1 VPTTLIITNDFPPR
15 TGGIESFVADVVTL
29 LDSDV
34 AVYTSST
41 PGSAGSDRTL
51 GIEVVRGAP
60 VLLPTPAAT
69 RRAVDLLRSSGATRV
84 LFGAAAPLG
93 LMAPSLRRAGATRI
107 VALSHGH
114 ETWWASLPGS
124 RSLLRRLADD
134 VDHLSTISRYTE
146 SRIAPALSPAA
157 RSRLIRLAPPVDVSL
172 FQPPVPAPPVPA
184 PPVPAPARQR
194 PRVVSVGRLVR
205 QKGFDSLLRA
215 WRWVIEDWPAD
226 PLPELVLVG
235 DGPRRRSL
243 AAMADDL
250 DLGSTV
256 TMAGA
261 MSRSA
266 VVGELQRAD
275 VFALLMRTRLAGL
288 YPEGLGLA
296 AIEAAAC
303 GLPVVIGDSGGAPE
317 TVQPGRTG
325 FVVDPR
331 DERAVAA
338 HLGRLLRDRDLAR
351 SMGAHG
357 RAFVTDAFGA
367 DHARR
372 VLRTALDLADDG

>member
-1 VPTTLIITNDFPPR
+1 MPTTLIITNDFPPR
-15 TGGIESFVADVVTL
+15 TGGIESFVADAVQL

-34 AVYTSST
+34 MVYTSSS
-41 PGSAGSDRTL
+41 PGSARSDRRL
-51 GIEVVRGAP
+51 GIEVVRDGP
-60 VLLPTPAAT
+60 VLLPTPATT
-69 RRAVDLLRSSGATRV
+69 RRAVALLRRSGATRV

-93 LMAPSLRRAGATRI
+93 LMARHLRRAGATRI

-124 RSLLRRLADD
+124 RSLLHRLADD
-134 VDHLSTISRYTE
+134 LDHLTTISHYTE
-146 SRIAPALSPAA
+146 GRIAPALSPAA

-172 FQPPVPAPPVPA
+172 FRPAVPA
-184 PPVPAPARQR
+184 RDRER
-194 PRVVSVGRLVR
+194 PRLVSVGRLVR
-205 QKGFDSLLRA
+205 QKGFDSLLRS
-215 WRWVIEDWPAD
+215 WRWVVEDWPAD

-243 AAMADDL
+243 AAMVADL
-250 DLGSTV
+250 DLTSTV
-256 TMAGA
+256 RMAGA

-266 VVGELQRAD
+266 VVGELQQAD

-288 YPEGLGLA
+288 NPEGLGLA

-303 GLPVVIGDSGGAPE
+303 GLPVVVGDSGGAPE

-325 FVVDPR
+325 FVVDPD
-331 DERAVAA
+331 DERGVAA
-338 HLGRLLRDRDLAR
+338 HLGQLLRDPGLAR
-351 SMGAHG
+351 TMGALG
-357 RAFVTDAFGA
+357 RAFVTDTFGA

-372 VLRTALDLADDG
+372 VLRTALALPDDG

>member
-1 VPTTLIITNDFPPR
+1 MPTTLIITNDFPPR

-41 PGSAGSDRTL
+41 PGSARSDRML
-51 GIEVVRGAP
+51 GIEVVRGGP

-93 LMAPSLRRAGATRI
+93 LMARSLRRAGAMRI

-114 ETWWASLPGS
+114 ETWWAALPGS

-134 VDHLSTISRYTE
+134 VDHLGTISRYTE

-157 RSRLIRLAPPVDVSL
+157 RSRLIRLAPPVDGSL
-172 FQPPVPAPPVPA
+172 FQPL
-184 PPVPAPARQR
+184 VPAPARRR

-215 WRWVIEDWPAD
+215 WRWVLEDWPAA
-226 PLPELVLVG
+226 PLPELVLLG

-243 AAMADDL
+243 AAMVDDL
-250 DLGSTV
+250 NLGSTV

-338 HLGRLLRDRDLAR
+338 HLGRLLRDPDLAR
-351 SMGAHG
+351 SMGARG

-367 DHARR
+367 HRARR
-372 VLRTALDLADDG
+372 VLRTALGLADDG